1 MIYKDFDI
9 TWGTL
14 PNSGREILEA
24 RRFGDRPHYVMKGL
38 QDGIFKEAVEAA
50 MRYEI
55 DTITDKEA
63 PHVG

>member
-1 MIYKDFDI
+1 MIYRGFDI

-24 RRFGDRPHYVMKGL
+24 RRFGDRPHFIMKGL
-38 QDGIFKEAVEAA
+38 KDGISKEAVEAA
-50 MRYEI
+50 MLSEI

-63 PHVG
+63 AP